1 MHADVSQQPVASARE
16 SACDKGTRDQ
26 EQMTSD
32 KEQRHLE
39 DSVSVE
45 GRLLL
50 FGDKPE
56 SRIRSPMLPSP
67 ARFQR
72 HAFVLWRPPAS
83 KAVSS
88 GKDKGL
94 GRKNEEEVTHFDR
107 IGLFDTYLTDKR
119 FFLLSSKR
127 FSLSLSLS
135 LLLSLSLSLS
145 LSRCELK
152 MDIATKTMLQ
162 EEGSTHLQ
170 FHAHI
175 LVFNRNI
182 CVQ

>member
-1 MHADVSQQPVASARE
+1 
-16 SACDKGTRDQ
+16 
-26 EQMTSD
+26 MTSD

-39 DSVSVE
+39 DSVFVE

-72 HAFVLWRPPAS
+72 HAFVLWRTPAS

-94 GRKNEEEVTHFDR
+94 GRKNEDEDTHFDR
-107 IGLFDTYLTDKR
+107 IGLFDTYSTDKR
-119 FFLLSSKR
+119 LFVMSSKR
-127 FSLSLSLS
+127 FSLSLLS
-135 LLLSLSLSLS
+135 SLSLSLS
-145 LSRCELK
+145 L
-152 MDIATKTMLQ
+152 A
-162 EEGSTHLQ
+162 
-170 FHAHI
+170 A
-175 LVFNRNI
+175 N
-182 CVQ
+182 